1 MKRIIGIILGTT
13 ALLGCNNPTILP
25 VGTTC
30 PSTIEISSTANAYLT
45 TSCTLKV
52 GTPITIQARTG
63 HPLSGNGAGQSKT
76 GATTDQVIAFASAG
90 TFNFNCDFHGIG
102 IGTMKGSITIV
113 Q

>member
-25 VGTTC
+25 VNTTC
-30 PSTIEISSTANAYLT
+30 PSTIEISGSANAYLT

-63 HPLSGNGAGQSKT
+63 HPLSGSGAGQTKT
-76 GATTDQVIAFASAG
+76 GATTDQVIAFANAG
-90 TFNFNCDFHGIG
+90 TFNFQCDFHGVG
-102 IGTMKGSITIV
+102 GMKGSITIV